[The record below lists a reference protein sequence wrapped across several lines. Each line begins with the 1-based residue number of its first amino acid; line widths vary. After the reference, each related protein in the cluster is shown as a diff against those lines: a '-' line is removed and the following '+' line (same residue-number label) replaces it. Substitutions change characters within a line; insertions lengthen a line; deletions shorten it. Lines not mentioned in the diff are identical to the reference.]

1 MVHSFVENWGEL
13 VLLLLEAGLCIQT
26 SSGYDKASVVYNS
39 LHVLFLHCYSPF
51 QGTVGFFL
59 CA

>member
-1 MVHSFVENWGEL
+1 
-13 VLLLLEAGLCIQT
+13 
-26 SSGYDKASVVYNS
+26 VVYNS